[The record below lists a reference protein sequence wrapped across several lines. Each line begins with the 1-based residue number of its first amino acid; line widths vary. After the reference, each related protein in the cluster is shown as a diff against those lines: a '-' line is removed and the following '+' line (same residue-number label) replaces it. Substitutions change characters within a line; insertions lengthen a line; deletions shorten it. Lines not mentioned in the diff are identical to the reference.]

1 MKVISTGDIL
11 ILVFFFIYPP
21 FFQVLPTGVI
31 SLEFWGVGLLGYRA
45 RKEPL

>member
-1 MKVISTGDIL
+1 MKVISTGNNL
-11 ILVFFFIYPP
+11 ILVFFIYQP
-21 FFQVLPTGVI
+21 FFQVLSTGVL